1 MIFYG
6 DKQKSMLD
14 EEQASADELEACDLE
29 AEEEESD
36 EVGAESSVYDG
47 CTDEELLAHI
57 RSCEGDEA
65 LDYLINK

>member
-14 EEQASADELEACDLE
+14 EEQADELEAGELE
-29 AEEEESD
+29 AEEEPD
-36 EVGAESSVYDG
+36 EVNAESSIYDG

-65 LDYLINK
+65 LTFFQ